1 VSVINHYLDWITSDC
16 RQGRRR
22 KTYLQ
27 VLVEEVQEH
36 LVRLLVVGLDGVV
49 LEITTCS
56 HEAVDLVREPLD
68 CVLGLDSLLPLLD
81 IILRLVLR
89 RQHDEGDGDAGCVV
103 GIDHGRVAGG
113 GSLEQGVLLRA
124 QVDDLASPAV
134 ADHSPLLDAGA
145 LSLNLLQEL
154 RDPLKGLGR
163 RSLGVEELAELLAL
177 VVVVRRVPADVR
189 GLAVEEVWANTVSC
203 CSSKPRIRR

>member
-1 VSVINHYLDWITSDC
+1 M
-16 RQGRRR
+16 
-22 KTYLQ
+22 
-27 VLVEEVQEH
+27 
-36 LVRLLVVGLDGVV
+36 
-49 LEITTCS
+49 
-56 HEAVDLVREPLD
+56 
-68 CVLGLDSLLPLLD
+68 
-81 IILRLVLR
+81 
-89 RQHDEGDGDAGCVV
+89 AGW
-103 GIDHGRVAGG
+103 
-113 GSLEQGVLLRA
+113 QA